1 MKTSSIWSRVR
12 WLFLA
17 FQDALRYQIDLTGRP
32 GFLISQLFLGSFL
45 NSFGFIF
52 SFSIFAYVILKGFL
66 FKYPGLDHI
75 QWGYSLSLWLVFL
88 IFSRIVFSRIRIGWM
103 LSVDYF
109 FRLSRRTSIKSA
121 FHEGFKYRQFWKSA
135 AQVASTAPAGVNR
148 QLIGNVE
155 FYRLLLGRKQSDIT
169 SWFDDSIQNY
179 YEDMVKRI
187 KGRQNLFYYASILF
201 VSWYVVSAFFPLLD
215 IFQREPSQIVVYP
228 NFNAT
233 NMLALSCCLAG
244 VSAFFEIRQ
253 IGAQQIHLQTYC
265 LRVAERNIHAAMEN
279 RDAILSLDRETRFS
293 LAGTLQGPLAMNC
306 HLLLFPAI
314 LGLSLHFF
322 TNFFAQIFT
331 LLLLY
336 ILPSICRIIDQSR
349 LFLKIQIVNQG
360 QTKKSNY
367 LMKIAFRILELM
379 SLGSIF
385 VFLLP
390 YFTLIPVMSD
400 QISFFFQSDIR
411 CWRS

>member
-1 MKTSSIWSRVR
+1 
-12 WLFLA
+12 
-17 FQDALRYQIDLTGRP
+17 
-32 GFLISQLFLGSFL
+32 
-45 NSFGFIF
+45 
-52 SFSIFAYVILKGFL
+52 
-66 FKYPGLDHI
+66 
-75 QWGYSLSLWLVFL
+75 
-88 IFSRIVFSRIRIGWM
+88 
-103 LSVDYF
+103 
-109 FRLSRRTSIKSA
+109 
-121 FHEGFKYRQFWKSA
+121 
-135 AQVASTAPAGVNR
+135 VASTAPAGVNR

-367 LMKIAFRILELM
+367 LMKIAFCILELM

-411 CWRS
+411 FIWPIFIFSFATLLLIWCKQASISQREAYEFSFMLIMFTAGLGFAVLKGYFVAFIYSMPALWLVCLRLSTKMRRGY